1 MARTA
6 RTHKETVRP
15 DFTEAE
21 RPDPSEE
28 RTASD
33 AEEGGAEASYLAR
46 GGGAETSRRTESPEE
61 QAEEIEVEPEV
72 LYNDDLGNE
81 VPRDEGVQEPSTPPN
96 VATLNY
102 GQMPAFISAMAQ
114 DSIAEVIRKYPW
126 RRDYSVYL
134 PRPHQSAALPPKGM
148 VAIYIEQLEAG
159 LRVPTTRFLRDCLRY
174 WGVRITQLTPNA
186 IRILVG
192 FQLLCQHQE
201 IEPNVNLFRRCYSLK
216 NSGSEKGWF
225 YFGNKV
231 PKLVYDA
238 PSSIKEWKNNFFF
251 VPAEDFPRGFWWRPP
266 TSVKETSPGKLE
278 ERNFQKLTGSGL
290 KINCWDFPE
299 RVLVKGE
306 LSRALIS
313 SDHTILI
320 STRLKIPCTFPF
332 LTFLFIFLEF

>member
-15 DFTEAE
+15 DFTETG

-28 RTASD
+28 MTAS
-33 AEEGGAEASYLAR
+33 GGGDAEASHRAD
-46 GGGAETSRRTESPEE
+46 GVGAETSRRADEVEE
-61 QAEEIEVEPEV
+61 QSEGIEVVPEV
-72 LYNDDLGNE
+72 LYNDDLGTE

-96 VATLNY
+96 VTTLNY
-102 GQMPAFISAMAQ
+102 GQMPLFGSGMDRASV
-114 DSIAEVIRKYPW
+114 AEVVRRYPW
-126 RRDYSVYL
+126 RKDYSIYV
-134 PRPHQSAALPPKGM
+134 PQPHQSAALPPKGR
-148 VAIYIEQLEAG
+148 VAIYQEQLEAG

-192 FQLLCQHQE
+192 FQLLCRHQK
-201 IEPNVNLFRRCYSLK
+201 IEPSVILLRRCYSIK

-231 PKLVYDA
+231 SKLVVDA
-238 PSSIKEWKNNFFF
+238 PSSIKEWKQNFFF
-251 VPAEDFPRGFWWRPP
+251 VSADDFPRGFWWRPP

-290 KINCWDFPE
+290 RINCWDFPE
-299 RVLVKGE
+299 VVLVEGGI
-306 LSRALIS
+306 SRALTS
-313 SDHTILI
+313 SDQPVLF
-320 STRLKIPCTFPF
+320 STRFHRPCIFPF
-332 LTFLFIFLEF
+332 LISLFVLPEF